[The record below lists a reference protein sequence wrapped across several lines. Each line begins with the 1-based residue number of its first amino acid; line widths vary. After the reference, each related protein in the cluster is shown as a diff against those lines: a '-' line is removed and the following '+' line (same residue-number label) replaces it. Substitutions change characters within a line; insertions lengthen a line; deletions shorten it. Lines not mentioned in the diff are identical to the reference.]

1 MTRDRRLASALATA
15 TVLVLSGLAS
25 GSAATAGPAA
35 PTVRAAAPLASVET
49 AARVQV
55 AAKKKTG
62 WKPVA
67 GAKFNPPRSKPGTQ
81 FRLEAQVLGAIR
93 HAKKGSMIR
102 ISLFSFDR
110 YPVADALIKAH
121 RRGVDVQV
129 LMNNHE
135 VPGAQKKLR
144 SVIGANRSKRSYIYQ
159 CTNGCRSSGENNH
172 DKYFLFSHTGIAK
185 NVVMTGSVNMKM
197 NGAKN
202 QFNDLWTR
210 NNVPKIYQAFDALHE
225 QMERDKVARPNYWVQ
240 NIGKNFQLQALP
252 FHGNGPNHDPIDT
265 ILDPV
270 RCKGATG
277 GTGNQGRTRIR
288 VNMHAW
294 DGDRGTYLA
303 RRLRKLYALGCDVR
317 LQYGYAGKRVRAELG
332 VRTPRGYVPVRS
344 SGMDTNLDGEIDLY
358 SHMKLLVISGNYGN
372 DTSKRVVVTG
382 SSNYQDSGLR
392 GDELLF
398 RMYDQG
404 KATKQYF
411 AHFDWMWN
419 NHTRAVPY
427 QNKTVSGRGLDGAA
441 TTEQRI
447 YDDGLGTD
455 SPEWKDQ

>member
-1 MTRDRRLASALATA
+1 MTRDRRLATALATA
-15 TVLVLSGLAS
+15 TVVVLSGL
-25 GSAATAGPAA
+25 GSSYAATAGPS
-35 PTVRAAAPLASVET
+35 AAAPAVSASAETSTRALA
-49 AARVQV
+49 AAE
-55 AAKKKTG
+55 KKTG

-67 GAKFNPPRSKPGTQ
+67 GAKFNVPRSEPGTQ

-110 YPVADALIKAH
+110 YPVADALIQAH

-144 SVIGANRSKRSYIYQ
+144 SVIGANRAKRSYIYQ

-210 NNVPKIYQAFDALHE
+210 NNVPKVYQAFDALHE
-225 QMERDKVARPNYWVQ
+225 QMARDKVARPSYWVQ
-240 NIGKNFQLQALP
+240 NIGKNFQLHATP
-252 FHGNGPNHDPIDT
+252 FHGNGPDNDPIDT

-317 LQYGYAGKRVRAELG
+317 LQYGYAGARVRKELG

-344 SGMDTNLDGEIDLY
+344 SGMDTNADGEIDLY

-398 RMYDQG
+398 RMFDQT
-404 KATKQYF
+404 KATKQYL
-411 AHFDWMWN
+411 AHFDWMWKN
-419 NHTRAVPY
+419 RTRAVPY
-427 QNKTVSGRGLDGAA
+427 QKSVSGRGLDGAA
-441 TTEQRI
+441 TSEQRI

>member
-1 MTRDRRLASALATA
+1 MTRDRRLATALATA
-15 TVLVLSGLAS
+15 TVVVLSGL
-25 GSAATAGPAA
+25 GSSYAATAGHS
-35 PTVRAAAPLASVET
+35 AAAPAVSASAETSTRALT
-49 AARVQV
+49 AAE
-55 AAKKKTG
+55 KKTG

-67 GAKFNPPRSKPGTQ
+67 GAKFNVPRSEPGTQ

-110 YPVADALIKAH
+110 YPVADALIQAH

-144 SVIGANRSKRSYIYQ
+144 SVIGANRAKRSYIYQ

-185 NVVMTGSVNMKM
+185 NVVMTGSVNMKL

-210 NNVPKIYQAFDALHE
+210 NNVPKVYQAFDALHE
-225 QMERDKVARPNYWVQ
+225 QMARDKVARPSYWVQ
-240 NIGKNFQLQALP
+240 NIGKNFQLHATP
-252 FHGNGPNHDPIDT
+252 FHGNGPDNDPIDT

-317 LQYGYAGKRVRAELG
+317 LQYGYAGARVRKEFG

-344 SGMDTNLDGEIDLY
+344 SGMDTNADGEIDLY

-398 RMYDQG
+398 RMFDQT
-404 KATKQYF
+404 KATKQYL
-411 AHFDWMWN
+411 AHFDWMWKN
-419 NHTRAVPY
+419 RTRAVPY
-427 QNKTVSGRGLDGAA
+427 QKSVSGRGLDGAA
-441 TTEQRI
+441 TSEQRI

>member
-1 MTRDRRLASALATA
+1 MRRDWKPVTALAAA
-15 TVLVLSGLAS
+15 TVLVLSGLGTSLASAS
-25 GSAATAGPAA
+25 GPTAPGVAATTTAASLASSAARPA
-35 PTVRAAAPLASVET
+35 V
-49 AARVQV
+49 AAR
-55 AAKKKTG
+55 KKTG

-67 GAKFNPPRSKPGTQ
+67 GAKFNVPRSGPATQ
-81 FRLEAQVLGAIR
+81 FRLEQQVLGAIR
-93 HAKKGSMIR
+93 HAKPDSMIR

-110 YPVADALIKAH
+110 YPVADALIQAH

-135 VPGAQKKLR
+135 IPGAQKKLR
-144 SVIGANRSKRSYIYQ
+144 SVIGANRAKRSYIYQ

-172 DKYFLFSHTGIAK
+172 DKYFLFSRTGRAK

-202 QFNDLWTR
+202 QYNDLWTR
-210 NNVPKIYQAFDALHE
+210 NNVPEIYRAFDALHD
-225 QMERDKVARPNYWVQ
+225 QMERDKVAKPNYWVQ
-240 NIGKNFQLQALP
+240 NIGKAFQLQALP
-252 FHGNGPNHDPIDT
+252 FHGNGPDHDPIDT

-270 RCKGATG
+270 KCLGATG

-303 RRLRKLYALGCDVR
+303 RRMRKLYALGCDVK
-317 LQYGYAGKRVRAELG
+317 LQYGYAGKKVRNELG
-332 VRTPRGYVPVRS
+332 VRTSRGYVPVRS
-344 SGMDTNLDGEIDLY
+344 NGMDTDLDGEIDLY
-358 SHMKLLVISGNYGN
+358 SHMKLLIISGNYGN
-372 DTSKRVVVTG
+372 DSSKRVVVTG

-392 GDELLF
+392 GDELIF
-398 RMYDQG
+398 RMFDQG
-404 KATKQYF
+404 KATKQYL
-411 AHFDWMWN
+411 ANFDWMWN
-419 NHTRAVPY
+419 NRTRAVPY
-427 QNKTVSGRGLDGAA
+427 QSVSGRGLDGAA
-441 TTEQRI
+441 TSDQRI